1 MYFIY
6 LAIVIVLILI
16 DQLTKYLAI
25 EHLMGNG
32 QVEFIP
38 NILNFVYVENRGA
51 AYGMFSNN
59 TFALAIISL
68 LVTFFLIYILYN
80 SKKYFNFK
88 YIDFVILLIIAG
100 ALGNFIDR
108 FFRTYVVDF
117 LEFGFI
123 DFPVFNMADCY
134 VVVGSVLIAII
145 TIFFEKD
152 NKENE

>member
-1 MYFIY
+1 MYFLY
-6 LAIVIVLILI
+6 LAIVSVLILI
-16 DQLTKYLAI
+16 DQFTKYLAI
-25 EHLMGNG
+25 EHLMGKG

-59 TFALAIISL
+59 TFALAIVSL
-68 LVTFFLIYILYN
+68 IVTFFLIYILFN

-88 YIDFVILLIIAG
+88 YIDFVIILIIAG